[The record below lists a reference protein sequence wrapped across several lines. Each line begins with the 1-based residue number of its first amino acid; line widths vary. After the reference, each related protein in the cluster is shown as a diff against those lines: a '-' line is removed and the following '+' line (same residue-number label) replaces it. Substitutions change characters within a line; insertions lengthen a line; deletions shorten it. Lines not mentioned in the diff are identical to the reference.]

1 MNFTFIFA
9 EQEEIMKL
17 LIIACFVII
26 CIVAYAQGACIAKDI
41 VETGFFE
48 KVGCTL
54 EKAYEDSVDAIK
66 DGFSYVKNGFK
77 SDEEKLVDDIKSLIP
92 TTTEAAWYQKIF
104 KK

>member
-1 MNFTFIFA
+1 MKPLIFT
-9 EQEEIMKL
+9 
-17 LIIACFVII
+17 CFVIV
-26 CIVAYAQGACIAKDI
+26 CIFAYAQGACIAKDI

-48 KVGCTL
+48 KLGCTL
-54 EKAYEDSVDAIK
+54 EKAYDDSIDAIK
-66 DGFSYVKNGFK
+66 DGYTYVKNGFK